1 MPSNIVTRPSEI
13 IISGVTTVSA
23 GGNFPNFDVSRYSSV
38 EVAVTVLSAV
48 GGASPTIAFS
58 YWAVDPFGNIYN
70 LWTSAATA
78 PNANA
83 SQNIGLNA
91 QTNRMILKSGQLQW
105 GGITGA
111 PTSMTFNYVVLGRA

>member
-13 IISGVTTVSA
+13 ILSGVTTVSA

-38 EVAVTVLSAV
+38 EVALTVLSAV
-48 GGASPTIAFS
+48 GGTSPTIAFS
-58 YWAVDPFGNIYN
+58 YWAVDPFSNIYN

-78 PNANA
+78 VANNA

-91 QTNRMILKSGQLQW
+91 QTNRILLKSGQLQW
-105 GGITGA
+105 GGIVGA
-111 PTSMTFNYVVLGRA
+111 PTSMTFNYAVLGRA